1 MSFAGKVWRLLVG
14 IKDGM
19 VLLFMLLFF
28 ALLFAVL
35 SSRPS
40 PGQIREGAL
49 LIELDGYVVEESS
62 RIDPLQALLSQ
73 SAPVGEYQARDLVRA
88 LDAAEIGRAPV

>member
-14 IKDGM
+14 IKDGL

-35 SSRPS
+35 SARPS
-40 PGQIREGAL
+40 PGMVRDGAL
-49 LIELDGYVVEESS
+49 LLELDGYVVEERSVV
-62 RIDPLQALLSQ
+62 DPFQAC
-73 SAPVGEYQARDLVRA
+73 
-88 LDAAEIGRAPV
+88 